1 MIKYLIF
8 ICNMPILDL
17 SNQPQARMRD
27 KMNAKKW
34 ITHNLGILMLI
45 PFVLFSIPAY
55 AAADAMKEISW
66 FFLVV
71 GLAGGLAFFLYGM
84 EMMSEGMKRSTGDKL
99 RSILAALTQNR
110 IVGLIAGA
118 FVTCVI
124 QSSSATTVMLVSFV
138 QAGLMSFA
146 NSLAVILG
154 ADIGT
159 TITAQLIAFK
169 LTDYALMMIAIGFG
183 MQMLSKNENTRNIGN
198 VILGFGI
205 LFFGMKLMSDAMKPL
220 RTYPAFIGVLEG
232 LENPLLGILAGA
244 IFTAV
249 VQSSSAFTGVVI
261 VLAQQ
266 GLITLEAGIPMIFG
280 ANIGT
285 CVTAG
290 IASIGM
296 SREAKRVAMAHV
308 IFKIGGVLLFIFW
321 IPTFA
326 DLIRMIANHFGSGT
340 ARQVANAHTIFNVTL
355 ALIFLPFTAM
365 FGKIIFKFLPDKQQE
380 LELKPAVA
388 YLDNNM
394 IGTPV
399 LAINLARAEISRMAK
414 LLERMLRAII
424 IPFMSDPNLIRQEE
438 TLEPEEKEML
448 LKEVPSR
455 DEFFPQLSLIEGL
468 DMREEKIDFL
478 QKRIKDYLLAV
489 SREKVSASQANEIY
503 GMVSIVKDME
513 SIGDIVHRNMLPLVA
528 KKQVIELD
536 FSEEGKEELMIY
548 HEKVCRQIKLLKEAF
563 AQKDLD
569 KADQIMNSERK
580 YLDLESQY
588 RVRHLERLLS
598 EKSETVKTHEVHLE
612 LMDLMKQIIVYSSN
626 IAVVF
631 MNSCSKGHSGSATSI

>member
-1 MIKYLIF
+1 MNLTHWPKNSIAIIFFLVLIH
-8 ICNMPILDL
+8 
-17 SNQPQARMRD
+17 AG
-27 KMNAKKW
+27 A
-34 ITHNLGILMLI
+34 
-45 PFVLFSIPAY
+45 PAY
-55 AAADAMKEISW
+55 AAAADGEAISW
-66 FFLVV
+66 FFLLV

-84 EMMSEGMKRSTGDKL
+84 AKMSDGMKRSAGNKM
-99 RSILAALTQNR
+99 RAILAALTQHR
-110 IVGLIAGA
+110 FIGLIAGA

-138 QAGLMSFA
+138 QAGLMSFV

-183 MQMLSKNENTRNIGN
+183 LQMFSRNENTRNVGN

-205 LFFGMKLMSDAMKPL
+205 LFFGMKLMSDAMAPL
-220 RTYPAFIGVLEG
+220 RTYPAFFQVLEG
-232 LENPLLGILAGA
+232 LENPLLGIMAGA
-244 IFTAV
+244 VFTAV

-290 IASIGM
+290 IATIGM
-296 SREAKRVAMAHV
+296 SRDAKRVAVAHV
-308 IFKIGGVLLFIFW
+308 IFKICGVLLFVFW
-321 IPTFA
+321 IPQFA
-326 DLIRMIANHFGSGT
+326 DFIRMIAGYFGSGT

-355 ALIFLPFTAM
+355 ALLFLPFTAH
-365 FGKIIFKFLPDKQQE
+365 FGKIVLKLLPDQQQA

-388 YLDNNM
+388 YLDNAM
-394 IGTPV
+394 IATPV

-414 LLERMLRAII
+414 LLERMLRAVIV
-424 IPFMSDPNLIRQEE
+424 PFISDPNSIRRERS
-438 TLEPEEKEML
+438 LPPDEKRLL

-468 DMREEKIDFL
+468 DMREEKIDYL
-478 QKRIKDYLLAV
+478 QREIKDYLLAV
-489 SREKVSASQANEIY
+489 SRENLTSDQADEIY
-503 GMVSIVKDME
+503 GMMSIVKDME

-528 KKQVIELD
+528 KKQAVEKD

-563 AQKDLD
+563 AQNDLD
-569 KADQIMNSERK
+569 KAHQIMSSERK

-598 EKSETVKTHEVHLE
+598 QKSETVKTHEIHLE

-626 IAVVF
+626 IAVVYTK
-631 MNSCSKGHSGSATSI
+631 SCSKPQAG

>member
-1 MIKYLIF
+1 
-8 ICNMPILDL
+8 
-17 SNQPQARMRD
+17 
-27 KMNAKKW
+27 
-34 ITHNLGILMLI
+34 
-45 PFVLFSIPAY
+45 
-55 AAADAMKEISW
+55 
-66 FFLVV
+66 
-71 GLAGGLAFFLYGM
+71 
-84 EMMSEGMKRSTGDKL
+84 
-99 RSILAALTQNR
+99 
-110 IVGLIAGA
+110 
-118 FVTCVI
+118 
-124 QSSSATTVMLVSFV
+124 
-138 QAGLMSFA
+138 MSFA

-169 LTDYALMMIAIGFG
+169 LTDYALMMIAAGFG

-220 RTYPAFIGVLEG
+220 RTYPNFIQMLEG
-232 LENPLLGILAGA
+232 LENPILGVMAGA
-244 IFTAV
+244 VFTAL

-296 SREAKRVAMAHV
+296 SREAKRVALAHV
-308 IFKIGGVLLFIFW
+308 VFKIGGVLLFIFW
-321 IPTFA
+321 IPQFA
-326 DLIRMIANHFGSGT
+326 DMIRLIAGYFGSGT

-355 ALIFLPFTAM
+355 ALLFLPFTSW
-365 FGKIIFKFLPDKQQE
+365 FGKIIMKFFPERQQE
-380 LELKPAVA
+380 LELKPAVT
-388 YLDNNM
+388 YLDDNM
-394 IGTPV
+394 VETPV

-424 IPFMSDPNLIRQEE
+424 VPFMSDPNLIRREKS
-438 TLEPEEKEML
+438 LEPAEKKL
-448 LKEVPSR
+448 LLQEVPCK
-455 DEFFPQLSLIEGL
+455 DEYYPQLTLIEGL
-468 DMREEKIDFL
+468 AMREEKIDYL
-478 QKRIKDYLLAV
+478 QAKIKDYLIDV
-489 SREKVSASQANEIY
+489 SRQNVSSSQADEIY
-503 GMVSIVKDME
+503 GMMSIVKDME
-513 SIGDIVHRNMLPLVA
+513 SIGDIVHRNMVPLIA

-548 HEKVCRQIKLLKEAF
+548 HEKVCRQIRLLKEAF
-563 AQKDLD
+563 AQKDFD
-569 KADQIMNSERK
+569 IADQIMKSERK

-588 RVRHLERLLS
+588 RVRHLHRLLNHQHQ
-598 EKSETVKTHEVHLE
+598 TVKTHEIHIE

-626 IAVVF
+626 IAVTFTRSV
-631 MNSCSKGHSGSATSI
+631 ARTRA